1 MALVV
6 IDPMNNDSFDGANSY
21 VSLDEANEYLA
32 DRGVQ
37 VTLEVGHVIRG
48 ADYVNTFA
56 DRFKGVRLPSPSSVM
71 QWPRS
76 GVILE
81 GSFTQVS
88 STEIPKILKE
98 AQIETAYE
106 ISQGRDPSSTIST
119 RVVKRERVDVIER
132 EYDTPP
138 GGQVYAQFDY
148 RRIFLLLAPL
158 LTDDLF
164 RVSR

>member
-6 IDPMNNDSFDGANSY
+6 LDPENNATFDGANSY
-21 VSLDEANEYLA
+21 VSLAEANDYLM
-32 DRGVQ
+32 DRGVA
-37 VTLEVGHVIRG
+37 VTLEEGHVVRG

-56 DRFKGVRLPSPSSVM
+56 DRYKGVRIPSSSSVM
-71 QWPRS
+71 QWPRA
-76 GVILE
+76 GVFLD
-81 GSFTQVS
+81 GNLTQVAS
-88 STEIPKILKE
+88 NEIPKILKE

-119 RVVKRERVDVIER
+119 RVIKRERVDVIER

-138 GGQVYAQFDY
+138 GGQLYAQFDY

-158 LTDDLF
+158 LSDDLF
-164 RVSR
+164 RVFR